1 VTDRFTEMLGV
12 LAHEMRTPISAIL
25 GYQEL
30 LSEGIFG
37 EIDERGHEPLARI
50 AYSAKQLLHLI
61 DGVQEVASPP
71 EKQLEVH
78 PAPFDPAPVLQECIR
93 NALTDA
99 TGRNVTVEPDIASDL
114 PHVHGDPDR
123 FCRAVDLALAAAIKT
138 SYGATLGVAAQA
150 SDSFIQI
157 SISGTGL
164 NPHKDDPGATDL
176 RTNGSKQLTGA
187 GLRLAIVRH
196 LARQMDGDVALLPA
210 DGTTTLRLELP
221 VSS

>member
-1 VTDRFTEMLGV
+1 MLGV

-37 EIDERGHEPLARI
+37 DIDERGQEPLARI

-78 PAPFDPAPVLQECIR
+78 PEPFDPAPVLQECIR
-93 NALTDA
+93 DALMDA
-99 TGRNVTVEPDIASDL
+99 TGRNVNVEPDIAAGL
-114 PHVHGDPDR
+114 PRIHGDPDR
-123 FCRAVDLALAAAIKT
+123 FCRVIDLALAAAIKT
-138 SYGATLGVAAQA
+138 SHGATLGVGAEAANG
-150 SDSFIQI
+150 SVQI

-164 NPHKDDPGATDL
+164 HPQKDDPGTIDL
-176 RTNGSKQLTGA
+176 QGNGSKQLTGA
-187 GLRLAIVRH
+187 GLRLAIIRH
-196 LARQMDGDVALLPA
+196 LTRQMDGDIALVPT
-210 DGTTTLRLELP
+210 DGTTTLMLKLP
-221 VSS
+221 ISS